1 MVENVNPDQASR
13 EGLFSTMSDGTT
25 KNGAPVYETGNG
37 QELWYLGYTGWMLG
51 PDHNTD
57 SGGFLT
63 PVNSELS
70 MSK

>member
-1 MVENVNPDQASR
+1 MERLKTDA
-13 EGLFSTMSDGTT
+13 
-25 KNGAPVYETGNG
+25 VYETGNG